1 MLLKLSLGVLVVLF
15 VLVLVARK
23 VSSPVHVERTFNA
36 TSEVVWKHWTDP
48 ESIKRWWG
56 PPGFTAPII
65 QNDPRTGG
73 RFLLSMKR
81 GDGEPTFNT
90 GHYTEVVP
98 LQRIVSSLSFS
109 DALGNPTPGSEVKF
123 PGVWPDEITVAVEF
137 KSVEGGKT
145 RVAITETGVPLIMK
159 LPAGMGWEQ
168 QFDKFEKLF

>member
-1 MLLKLSLGVLVVLF
+1 MLLKVSLSALVILF

-36 TSEVVWKHWTDP
+36 TPEVVWKHWTDP

-56 PPGFTAPII
+56 PPGFAAPIV

-73 RFLLSMKR
+73 RFLLSMQR

-98 LQRIVSSLSFS
+98 LRRIVSSLSFS
-109 DALGNPTPGSEVKF
+109 DALGNPTPGSKVKF
-123 PGVWPDEITVAVEF
+123 PGVWPDAIAVAVEL
-137 KSVEGGKT
+137 KSVEDGKT
-145 RVAITETGVPLIMK
+145 RVTITETGVPLIMK
-159 LPAGMGWEQ
+159 LPARMGWEQ
-168 QFDKFEKLF
+168 QLDKLERLF